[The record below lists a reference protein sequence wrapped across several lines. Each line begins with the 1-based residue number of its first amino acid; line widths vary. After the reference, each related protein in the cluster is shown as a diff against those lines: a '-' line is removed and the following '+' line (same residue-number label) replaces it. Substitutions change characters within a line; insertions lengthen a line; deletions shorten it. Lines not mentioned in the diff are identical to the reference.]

1 MRIKHTGLI
10 FTAPLLLIAASAGTI
25 LQAQDT
31 RGGMES
37 MSTSPDRKMKV
48 MAATALPL
56 KLGSGPTTVKMAP
69 ASAAEE
75 ASLSLAL
82 KSLKP
87 EEHLYVVLRDLKA
100 SEPPGVLYDVYL
112 DLPQGVHPKLDDPHI
127 IGTINFYNS
136 VGASAGNPE
145 FLFSFDVTD
154 AARWLQSR
162 NLLSNRTTVTIVP
175 SGIPEAN
182 AEAVLGRIE
191 LVKQ

>member
-1 MRIKHTGLI
+1 MRIKHAGLI
-10 FTAPLLLIAASAGTI
+10 FTAPLLLIAASPGTI

-31 RGGMES
+31 RGSMGS
-37 MSTSPDRKMKV
+37 MSTSPDSKMKV
-48 MAATALPL
+48 LAATALPV
-56 KLGSGPTTVKMAP
+56 KLRSGPITVKMAP

-87 EEHLYVVLRDLKA
+87 EEHLFVVLRDLKA

-112 DLPQGVHPKLDDPHI
+112 DLPQGAHPKLDDPHI

-136 VGASAGNPE
+136 VGPSAGNPE
-145 FLFSFDVTD
+145 FLFSFDITD
-154 AARWLQSR
+154 AARSLQAR
-162 NLLSNRTTVTIVP
+162 NLLSSRTTVTIVP
-175 SGIPEAN
+175 SGTPEAN